1 MAVKALLHY
10 ALEIPDQTVGEKFY
24 TGFGLVDEPGRDGAV
39 RLRPALLKRETVLLY
54 GGPKKRLHHVAFGAP
69 GAEFEATRESL
80 RRAGVSQVDPP
91 RGAPEGGLWV
101 RDPDGNLVN
110 VRPEAGETPPADP
123 PLALNSPGHT
133 PRTGARGCPDR
144 FEARPRRL
152 GHVLLF
158 SGDLDRMI
166 DFYTRVLGMKL
177 SDRSRARSEEHTSE
191 LQSRL
196 HLVCRLL
203 LEKKKKILRNKW
215 T

>member
-133 PRTGARGCPDR
+133 PRTGAQIGR
-144 FEARPRRL
+144 A
-152 GHVLLF
+152 HV
-158 SGDLDRMI
+158 
-166 DFYTRVLGMKL
+166 
-177 SDRSRARSEEHTSE
+177 
-191 LQSRL
+191 
-196 HLVCRLL
+196 
-203 LEKKKKILRNKW
+203 
-215 T
+215 